1 MYRFSDAFIEPQQW
15 SPHSTHDLRR
25 SVVSHDG
32 GLTPVCIFR
41 CLRSYSAGGVQL
53 MIAPL
58 RAVKIKSLLAALKRR
73 WRIFAV
79 TSLLA
84 LTLIL
89 LGLSAVCDTPVCAA
103 DLDREGS
110 GLDRYNV
117 TTYRRLL
124 SETVRFH
131 LLNVRR
137 LDFLSVVEVR
147 HASHSDHGVA
157 AVH

>member
-1 MYRFSDAFIEPQQW
+1 
-15 SPHSTHDLRR
+15 
-25 SVVSHDG
+25 
-32 GLTPVCIFR
+32 
-41 CLRSYSAGGVQL
+41 

-58 RAVKIKSLLAALKRR
+58 RAVKEGRPGGIETTLAHLRRDLAASPY
-73 WRIFAV
+73 AD
-79 TSLLA
+79 TP
-84 LTLIL
+84 
-89 LGLSAVCDTPVCAA
+89 GLSAVCDTPVCAA